1 VGPPDLRRGTPEGCD
16 HHARAEA
23 TCDRKPIVTTRR
35 VELTRGFDDLDAA
48 GVGHPGHTDAVT
60 IGRRHRPD
68 SAATGA
74 FALPLRP
81 RADSPRARH
90 STHHSSGH
98 QPTRAD
104 RHHTSATSATSLQRN
119 EMPVIDTATIGAR
132 DGYWTQRL
140 ARAMGSEAH
149 IVVGDAP
156 AGVLD
161 WAFSELERLEQCW
174 SRFRSDSELAHVNA
188 SRGSWTDVSASMLLA
203 LTCAADLHRATAGA
217 FDPTIIDAL
226 EAAGYDRTFEQLAR
240 DAPTPAVAKATT
252 VPGFAT
258 VEIDEARSR
267 VRLPHGTRLDLGGV
281 GKGLAAD
288 LIARGLVDRGA
299 RTVLVG
305 MGGDL
310 RARGTPPPAGSWDVP
325 VLDPFD
331 ETRVS
336 FRFPLVE
343 GAIVTS
349 TTRIRAW
356 TRGARRHHHLVDP
369 ATGDSARTGVTA
381 VVAAAPDAW
390 WAEGIAKSI
399 IVSGET
405 RGLALARVAGVR
417 AWIFGDDARMVEACS
432 PS

>member
-1 VGPPDLRRGTPEGCD
+1 
-16 HHARAEA
+16 
-23 TCDRKPIVTTRR
+23 
-35 VELTRGFDDLDAA
+35 
-48 GVGHPGHTDAVT
+48 
-60 IGRRHRPD
+60 
-68 SAATGA
+68 
-74 FALPLRP
+74 
-81 RADSPRARH
+81 
-90 STHHSSGH
+90 
-98 QPTRAD
+98 
-104 RHHTSATSATSLQRN
+104 
-119 EMPVIDTATIGAR
+119 VIDTATIGAR
-132 DGYWTQRL
+132 DGYWSQRVV
-140 ARAMGSEAH
+140 RAMGSEAH

-156 AGVLD
+156 DGVID
-161 WAFSELERLEQCW
+161 WAGAELERLERCW

-188 SRGSWTDVSASMLLA
+188 RRGSWTDVSASMLLA

-226 EAAGYDRTFEQLAR
+226 EAAGYDRTFERVAS
-240 DAPTPAVAKATT
+240 DASAPTVIAPTV
-252 VPGFAT
+252 VPGFAP

-267 VRLPHGTRLDLGGV
+267 VRLPRGTRLDLGGV

-310 RARGTPPPAGSWDVP
+310 RARGIPPPAGSWDVP

-349 TTRIRAW
+349 TTRIRSW
-356 TRGARRHHHLVDP
+356 TRGTRSHHHLVDP

-399 IVSGET
+399 IVVGE
-405 RGLALARVAGVR
+405 RPGLALAQAADVH
-417 AWIFGDDARMVEACS
+417 AWIFRDDRRRVETCS
-432 PS
+432 AS

>member
-1 VGPPDLRRGTPEGCD
+1 
-16 HHARAEA
+16 
-23 TCDRKPIVTTRR
+23 
-35 VELTRGFDDLDAA
+35 
-48 GVGHPGHTDAVT
+48 
-60 IGRRHRPD
+60 
-68 SAATGA
+68 
-74 FALPLRP
+74 
-81 RADSPRARH
+81 
-90 STHHSSGH
+90 
-98 QPTRAD
+98 
-104 RHHTSATSATSLQRN
+104 
-119 EMPVIDTATIGAR
+119 MIDTAPIGAR
-132 DGYWTQRL
+132 DGYWSQRV

-156 AGVLD
+156 DGVID
-161 WAFSELERLEQCW
+161 WAGAELERLEQCW
-174 SRFRSDSELAHVNA
+174 SRFRSDSELALVNA

-226 EAAGYDRTFEQLAR
+226 EAAGYDRTFERVAR
-240 DAPTPAVAKATT
+240 DASAPAVVAPTV
-252 VPGFAT
+252 VPGFAP

-267 VRLPHGTRLDLGGV
+267 VRLPRGTRLDLGGV

-331 ETRVS
+331 ETRVL

-343 GAIVTS
+343 GGVVTS
-349 TTRIRAW
+349 TTRIRSW
-356 TRGARRHHHLVDP
+356 TRGTQSHHHLVDP
-369 ATGDSARTGVTA
+369 STGDSARTGVTA

-399 IVSGET
+399 IVVGEM
-405 RGLALARVAGVR
+405 RGLALAQAADVH
-417 AWIFGDDARMVEACS
+417 AWIFRD
-432 PS
+432 